1 MACCFDD
8 CPGGFVGAVEYV
20 MTSLQLVADP
30 NFDYGSWGAAVGGPV
45 ARGYAAVGFFL
56 YLP

>member
-1 MACCFDD
+1 MAYYFND
-8 CPGGFVGAVEYV
+8 CPGGFVGAIEYV

-45 ARGYAAVGFFL
+45 T
-56 YLP
+56 